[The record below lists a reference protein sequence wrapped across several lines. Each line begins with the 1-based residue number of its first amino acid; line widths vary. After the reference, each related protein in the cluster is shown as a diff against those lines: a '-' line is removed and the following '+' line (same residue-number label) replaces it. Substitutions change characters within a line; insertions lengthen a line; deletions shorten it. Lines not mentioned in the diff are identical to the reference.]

1 MLFSCKLWKSNC
13 IISLAIWCNKH
24 SQIFQRLKIAH
35 ALWVCAVFL
44 SLKNLFV
51 LINIKLHW
59 ESCYCLHNKP
69 KLGKKTAFSIA
80 KCWKTADYG
89 GLVEPSRLQFVWCD
103 MTGGSG
109 LKKALPHIVLLGW
122 IHYEPFHKSLTGVYF
137 NYFCWTLQNWRRKI
151 DERKWI
157 AVIHRSGVIY
167 PQPSSTLR

>member
-1 MLFSCKLWKSNC
+1 MLFSCKLWKSNR

-59 ESCYCLHNKP
+59 ES
-69 KLGKKTAFSIA
+69 